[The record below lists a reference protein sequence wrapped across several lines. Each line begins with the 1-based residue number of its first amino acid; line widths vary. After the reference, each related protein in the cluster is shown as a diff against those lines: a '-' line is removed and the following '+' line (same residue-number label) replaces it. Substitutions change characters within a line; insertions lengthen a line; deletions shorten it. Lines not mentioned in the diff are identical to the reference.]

1 MKIILFFIMVCLLIG
16 GQILGAKFQIKS
28 FNEALKRL
36 HKKGNVGVGTKK
48 RKVGPG
54 YVVLLA
60 CDSQGTITGGELMRG
75 ITVFN
80 SFKEY
85 GKWNGQSIY
94 DVNARLKAGNEEAQD
109 EYSGYIAALDALEEK
124 LAEQIAGEEVK
135 G

>member
-1 MKIILFFIMVCLLIG
+1 M
-16 GQILGAKFQIKS
+16 Q
-28 FNEALKRL
+28 
-36 HKKGNVGVGTKK
+36 
-48 RKVGPG
+48 
-54 YVVLLA
+54 
-60 CDSQGTITGGELMRG
+60 G

-94 DVNARLKAGNEEAQD
+94 DVNARLKSGNEEAQD

-124 LAEQIAGEEVK
+124 LAGRAVGEEVK

>member
-1 MKIILFFIMVCLLIG
+1 M
-16 GQILGAKFQIKS
+16 GAKFQIKS

-94 DVNARLKAGNEEAQD
+94 DVNARLKSGNEEAQD

-124 LAEQIAGEEVK
+124 LAKQIAGEEVK

>member
-1 MKIILFFIMVCLLIG
+1 M
-16 GQILGAKFQIKS
+16 
-28 FNEALKRL
+28 
-36 HKKGNVGVGTKK
+36 
-48 RKVGPG
+48 
-54 YVVLLA
+54 LLA
-60 CDSQGTITGGELMRG
+60 CDSLGTITGGELMRG

-94 DVNARLKAGNEEAQD
+94 DVNARLKSGNEEAQD